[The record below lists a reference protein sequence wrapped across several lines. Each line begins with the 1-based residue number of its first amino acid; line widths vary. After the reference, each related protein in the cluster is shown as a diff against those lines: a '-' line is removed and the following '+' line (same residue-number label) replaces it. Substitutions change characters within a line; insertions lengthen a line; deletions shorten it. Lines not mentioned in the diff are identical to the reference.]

1 MVLRRQSEE
10 AGSQLK
16 MRALEHDRIRT
27 VVVACVVLFVI
38 SLSRTQASF
47 AQPSTVATR
56 TIEEQKTI
64 DVYKR
69 ANQAVVFITTKSYE
83 LDPFAFFDEIRPRE
97 GTGTG
102 TIVDAAKGVVI
113 TNLHVV
119 QEALQSRG
127 TVEITLPSGAT
138 AQARLIGYDA
148 ETDMA
153 VFQLRDPPASLIG
166 LPYGDSSKLEVGQRV
181 LAIGNPFGLY
191 RSLTAGIISSI
202 DRSMKTPGGA
212 VLKGLI
218 QTDAAINPG
227 NSGGPLLD
235 ADGRLIGIN
244 TAILSQSGD
253 SAGIGF
259 AVPINTIKRIL
270 PELISTGRVRR
281 PRMGWQL
288 VDTDQGPMVLRVV
301 LDGVAARGGIQPIEK
316 LVARGQLRGF
326 RRDIDNA
333 DLIYRINGERVHN
346 REEVEDTI
354 RASRPGQPV
363 KLTVRRGGLYGGER
377 DIEIV
382 PVWE

>member
-1 MVLRRQSEE
+1 VNVERQARSRDD
-10 AGSQLK
+10 GGVKTL
-16 MRALEHDRIRT
+16 
-27 VVVACVVLFVI
+27 VVAFVLALGLMV
-38 SLSRTQASF
+38 SALQASF
-47 AQPSTVATR
+47 AETSTTATR
-56 TIEEQKTI
+56 TAEEQKTI

-69 ANQAVVFITTKSYE
+69 ANQAVVFITTKTYE
-83 LDPFAFFDEIRPRE
+83 IDPFAFFDEVRPRE

-102 TIVDAAKGVVI
+102 TIVDAGRGIVI

-127 TVEITLPSGAT
+127 TVEITLASGST
-138 AQARLIGYDA
+138 AEARLIGYDA

-153 VFQLRDPPASLIG
+153 VFQLRDPPAALVG

-191 RSLTAGIISSI
+191 RSLTAGIISST
-202 DRSMKTPGGA
+202 DRSMKTPAGA

-270 PELISTGRVRR
+270 PEMIATGRVRR

-288 VDTDQGPMVLRVV
+288 VDTDQGPMVLRVMP
-301 LDGVAARGGIQPIEK
+301 DGVAARGGIRPIEQPV
-316 LVARGQLRGF
+316 LRGQLRGF
-326 RRDIDNA
+326 RRDIDSA

-354 RASRPGQPV
+354 RGARPGQPM

-377 DIEIV
+377 DIELV

>member
-1 MVLRRQSEE
+1 VERQTRTPERD
-10 AGSQLK
+10 GLK
-16 MRALEHDRIRT
+16 RIG
-27 VVVACVVLFVI
+27 VACLIILGIIFSI
-38 SLSRTQASF
+38 PQALF
-47 AQPSTVATR
+47 AQSPTIATR
-56 TIEEQKTI
+56 TVEEQKTI

-102 TIVDAAKGVVI
+102 TIVDASRGIVI

-127 TVEITLPSGAT
+127 TVEITLPSGTT

-153 VFQLRDPPASLIG
+153 VFQLRDPPATMVG

-270 PELISTGRVRR
+270 PEMISTGRVRR

-301 LDGVAARGGIQPIEK
+301 PDGVAARGGVQPIEQ
-316 LVARGQLRGF
+316 LVIRGQLRGF
-326 RRDIDNA
+326 RRDIDSA

-354 RASRPGQPV
+354 RGARPGQPV

-377 DIEIV
+377 DIELV

>member
-1 MVLRRQSEE
+1 VNVERQARSRDD
-10 AGSQLK
+10 GGVKTL
-16 MRALEHDRIRT
+16 
-27 VVVACVVLFVI
+27 VVAFVLALGLMV
-38 SLSRTQASF
+38 SALQASF
-47 AQPSTVATR
+47 AETSTTATR
-56 TIEEQKTI
+56 TVEEQKTI

-69 ANQAVVFITTKSYE
+69 ANQAVVFITTKTYE
-83 LDPFAFFDEIRPRE
+83 IDPFAFFDEVRPRE

-102 TIVDAAKGVVI
+102 TIVDAGRGIVI

-127 TVEITLPSGAT
+127 TVEITLASGST
-138 AQARLIGYDA
+138 AEARLIGYDA

-153 VFQLRDPPASLIG
+153 VFQLRDPPAALVG

-191 RSLTAGIISSI
+191 RSLTAGIISST
-202 DRSMKTPGGA
+202 DRSMKTPAGA

-270 PELISTGRVRR
+270 PEMIATGRVRR

-288 VDTDQGPMVLRVV
+288 VDTDQGPMVLRVMP
-301 LDGVAARGGIQPIEK
+301 DGVAARGGIRPIEQPV
-316 LVARGQLRGF
+316 LRGQLRGF
-326 RRDIDNA
+326 RRDIDSA

-354 RASRPGQPV
+354 RGARPGQPM

-377 DIEIV
+377 DIELV

>member
-1 MVLRRQSEE
+1 MLRRRGEDISVELQTRSPEREGLKAMIFACLAILGIVFSIPE
-10 AGSQLK
+10 AAFTQAPTIAS
-16 MRALEHDRIRT
+16 RT
-27 VVVACVVLFVI
+27 V
-38 SLSRTQASF
+38 
-47 AQPSTVATR
+47 
-56 TIEEQKTI
+56 EEQKTI

-69 ANQAVVFITTKSYE
+69 ANQAVVFITTKTYE
-83 LDPFAFFDEIRPRE
+83 LDPFAFFDEVRPRE

-102 TIVDAAKGVVI
+102 TIVDAGRGIVI

-127 TVEITLPSGAT
+127 TVEITLASGAT

-153 VFQLRDPPASLIG
+153 VFQLRDAPAALVG
-166 LPYGDSSKLEVGQRV
+166 LPYGDSAKLEVGQRV

-191 RSLTAGIISSI
+191 RSLTAGIISST
-202 DRSMKTPGGA
+202 DRSMKTPGGS

-270 PELISTGRVRR
+270 PEMIATGRVRR

-301 LDGVAARGGIQPIEK
+301 PDGVAARGGIRPIEQ
-316 LVARGQLRGF
+316 LVVRGQLRGF
-326 RRDIDNA
+326 RRDIDSA
-333 DLIYRINGERVHN
+333 DMIYRINGERVHN

-354 RASRPGQPV
+354 RGARPGQPV

-377 DIEIV
+377 DIELV

>member
-1 MVLRRQSEE
+1 MNVEFQTRSP
-10 AGSQLK
+10 
-16 MRALEHDRIRT
+16 EHDVLKEMLFAFLAIFAIVFSTPR
-27 VVVACVVLFVI
+27 VAF
-38 SLSRTQASF
+38 TQAS
-47 AQPSTVATR
+47 TIATR
-56 TIEEQKTI
+56 TSEEQKTI

-69 ANQAVVFITTKSYE
+69 ANQAVVFITTKTYE
-83 LDPFAFFDEIRPRE
+83 IDPFAFFDEVRPRE

-102 TIVDAAKGVVI
+102 TIVDAGRGIVI

-127 TVEITLPSGAT
+127 TVEITLASGTT

-153 VFQLRDPPASLIG
+153 VFQLRDAPAALVG

-191 RSLTAGIISSI
+191 RSLTAGIISST

-270 PELISTGRVRR
+270 PEMIATGRVRR

-301 LDGVAARGGIQPIEK
+301 PDGVAARGGILPIEQ
-316 LVARGQLRGF
+316 LVVRGQLRGF
-326 RRDIDNA
+326 RRDIDSA

-346 REEVEDTI
+346 REEVEDTV

-363 KLTVRRGGLYGGER
+363 RLAVRRGGLHGRER
-377 DIEIV
+377 EIELV

>member
-1 MVLRRQSEE
+1 MLWHRGEGVNVERQARSRDD
-10 AGSQLK
+10 GGVKTL
-16 MRALEHDRIRT
+16 
-27 VVVACVVLFVI
+27 VVAFVLALGLMV
-38 SLSRTQASF
+38 SALQASF
-47 AQPSTVATR
+47 AETSTTATR
-56 TIEEQKTI
+56 TAEEQKTI

-69 ANQAVVFITTKSYE
+69 ANQAVVFITTKTYE
-83 LDPFAFFDEIRPRE
+83 IDPFAFFDEVRPRE

-102 TIVDAAKGVVI
+102 TIVDAGRGIVI

-127 TVEITLPSGAT
+127 TVEITLASGST
-138 AQARLIGYDA
+138 AEARLIGYDA

-153 VFQLRDPPASLIG
+153 VFQLRDPPAALVG

-191 RSLTAGIISSI
+191 RSLTAGIISST
-202 DRSMKTPGGA
+202 DRSMKTPAGA

-270 PELISTGRVRR
+270 PEMIATGRVRR

-288 VDTDQGPMVLRVV
+288 VDTDQGPMVLRVMP
-301 LDGVAARGGIQPIEK
+301 DGVAARGGIRPIEQPV
-316 LVARGQLRGF
+316 LRGQLRGF
-326 RRDIDNA
+326 RRDIDSA

-354 RASRPGQPV
+354 RGARPGQPM

-377 DIEIV
+377 DIELV

>member
-1 MVLRRQSEE
+1 MERQTRTPERD
-10 AGSQLK
+10 GLK
-16 MRALEHDRIRT
+16 RIG
-27 VVVACVVLFVI
+27 VACLIILGIIFSI
-38 SLSRTQASF
+38 PQALF
-47 AQPSTVATR
+47 AQSPTIATR
-56 TIEEQKTI
+56 TVEEQKTI

-102 TIVDAAKGVVI
+102 TIVDASRGIVI

-127 TVEITLPSGAT
+127 TVEITLPSGTT

-153 VFQLRDPPASLIG
+153 VFQLRDPPATMVG

-270 PELISTGRVRR
+270 PEMISTGRVRR

-301 LDGVAARGGIQPIEK
+301 PDGVAARGGVQPIEQ
-316 LVARGQLRGF
+316 LVIRGQLRGF
-326 RRDIDNA
+326 RRDIDSA

-354 RASRPGQPV
+354 RGARPGQPV

-377 DIEIV
+377 DIELV